1 MDKALVYSTPEV
13 DMILPKRLLLLGAA
27 PVAIAAMY
35 GGSVAFAQSS
45 EPTPSTTPQ
54 QTTPATPTDPTT
66 PGTPSSPRDAHS
78 SADCPNMGG
87 SGGSGGTSDSSQDS
101 GSTTQTRFAPRG
113 ARSSSV
119 AY

>member
-1 MDKALVYSTPEV
+1 
-13 DMILPKRLLLLGAA
+13 MILPKRLLLLGAA
-27 PVAIAAMY
+27 PFAVAALY
-35 GGSVAFAQSS
+35 GGSVAFAQSG

-54 QTTPATPTDPTT
+54 QTSPADPSNPTS
-66 PGTPSSPRDAHS
+66 PGTPGGPRGTHS

-87 SGGSGGTSDSSQDS
+87 SGGSGGSSDSSQGS
-101 GSTTQTRFAPRG
+101 GSSTQTRFAPRG

>member
-1 MDKALVYSTPEV
+1 
-13 DMILPKRLLLLGAA
+13 MILPKRLLLLGAA
-27 PVAIAAMY
+27 PVAVAALY
-35 GGSVAFAQSS
+35 GGSVAFAQSG

-54 QTTPATPTDPTT
+54 QTTPANPTT
-66 PGTPSSPRDAHS
+66 PGTPGGPRGTHN

-87 SGGSGGTSDSSQDS
+87 SGGSGGSSDNSQGS
-101 GSTTQTRFAPRG
+101 GSTSQTRFAPRG